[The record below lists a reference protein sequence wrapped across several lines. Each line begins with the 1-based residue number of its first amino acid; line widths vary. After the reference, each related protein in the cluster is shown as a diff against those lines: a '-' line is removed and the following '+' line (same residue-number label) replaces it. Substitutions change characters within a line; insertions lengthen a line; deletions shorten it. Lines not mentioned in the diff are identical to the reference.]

1 MIMWHWKLEWWC
13 WKFSFAST
21 EINLNLQYILKDY
34 VDEKHWYAGSI
45 KLSLVTL
52 NQSEQ
57 CVLVFSAGHSIVYYM
72 WLSIPFQ
79 VQEIEQLTLQL
90 TKSHKQEL
98 QKVIWFIYWETY
110 HRLFVYIM
118 PISESVWM
126 CESRCISRRMSW
138 GQLLSVNKL
147 RPTNIA
153 WTPYTTASRSA
164 VTPCALYIWQDCSL
178 VLYTH
183 SFLSLSDERW
193 GVKETQRGSRAA
205 WGEDEEASRGTQKR
219 NSGKGSL
226 PVYLFYNNSEV
237 LMTDL
242 SRIYALPCLNSCSL

>member
-1 MIMWHWKLEWWC
+1 MMLKIQLC
-13 WKFSFAST
+13 
-21 EINLNLQYILKDY
+21 QYR
-34 VDEKHWYAGSI
+34 
-45 KLSLVTL
+45 
-52 NQSEQ
+52 N
-57 CVLVFSAGHSIVYYM
+57 
-72 WLSIPFQ
+72 
-79 VQEIEQLTLQL
+79 
-90 TKSHKQEL
+90 KSHVTIYSERLCWWKTLICWQHQIITSHL
-98 QKVIWFIYWETY
+98 KPVWTMCAGLFSWALYCLLHVIINPFSGARNWATNITVNQKPQTGASKGNM
-110 HRLFVYIM
+110 VYLLRDLSQI
-118 PISESVWM
+118 IRIHNAILWICLVWM

-164 VTPCALYIWQDCSL
+164 VTPCALYIWQDCSS